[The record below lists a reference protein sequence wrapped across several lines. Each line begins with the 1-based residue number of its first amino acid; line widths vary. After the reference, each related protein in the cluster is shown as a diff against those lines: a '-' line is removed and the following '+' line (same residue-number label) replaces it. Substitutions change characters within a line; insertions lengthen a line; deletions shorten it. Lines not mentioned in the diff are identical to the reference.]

1 MFTAKTEKL
10 VAVTGTVNAARC
22 DAIDFSQPVSSAIAS
37 FLDGN
42 YTKGLFDSSPDLA
55 KRRTS
60 TKRHTCCRVEGMR
73 RTKKTGVD
81 DEPALIA
88 QQHEPQRGEVWWYRQ
103 GAFITTGIVAVA
115 LWFTLIG
122 PKEFSPKTEMVD
134 PAADALNTGVPSVQ
148 DLGSISKTLQFT
160 VKPPDL
166 RQLGGKLTRAGT
178 TSFGGQKSA
187 VFQYQYGKSE
197 FLLYVFDKP
206 SKLFKDMK
214 KTQAGK
220 NLFYV
225 SSGGAVSVVA
235 WKDRR
240 FGYYSL
246 AAKATEKDLVNLA
259 AKVVAAF

>member
-1 MFTAKTEKL
+1 
-10 VAVTGTVNAARC
+10 
-22 DAIDFSQPVSSAIAS
+22 
-37 FLDGN
+37 
-42 YTKGLFDSSPDLA
+42 
-55 KRRTS
+55 
-60 TKRHTCCRVEGMR
+60 MR
-73 RTKKTGVD
+73 RTKGSEIS
-81 DEPALIA
+81 DEPAIIA

-103 GAFITTGIVAVA
+103 GAYITTAVVAFV

-148 DLGSISKTLQFT
+148 DLGSISKTMGFF

-166 RQLGGKLTRAGT
+166 RQVGGKLTRAGT
-178 TSFGGQKSA
+178 TSFGGQKAA

-197 FLLYVFDKP
+197 FLLYVFAKP

-214 KTQAGK
+214 KAQVGK

-246 AAKATEKDLVNLA
+246 AAKATEKDLVTLA
-259 AKVVAAF
+259 TKVVVAF